1 MTRRSPVAVV
11 DHARHRPQ
19 WRDLVREAHFAVEAQ
34 TPAAHDQLASK
45 ALKARTMWEIPAPYP
60 RGLIAGPLWS
70 LALAYGRQTD
80 AARRDQMAPLLL
92 AVAGMMDELLAEVGA
107 TTPVL
112 AAPPAGVVGETPVRR
127 LPYAEN

>member
-1 MTRRSPVAVV
+1 MKRRAVTIT
-11 DHARHRPQ
+11 DHAKHRAQ
-19 WRDLVREAHFAVEAQ
+19 WRDLVSEAHAAVEAQ
-34 TPAAHDQLASK
+34 TPAARELLASK

-80 AARRDQMAPLLL
+80 ATRRDQLAPVLL

-107 TTPVL
+107 KTPVV
-112 AAPPAGVVGETPVRR
+112 AMPPAAIVGEASALRM
-127 LPYAEN
+127 PYAEG

>member
-1 MTRRSPVAVV
+1 MKRRVV
-11 DHARHRPQ
+11 TITDHAKHRPH
-19 WRDLVREAHFAVEAQ
+19 WRDLVNEAHAAVEAQ
-34 TPAAHDQLASK
+34 TPAARELLASK

-80 AARRDQMAPLLL
+80 AARRDQLAPVLL

-107 TTPVL
+107 KAPIIATTP
-112 AAPPAGVVGETPVRR
+112 AAIVGDATTPRM
-127 LPYAEN
+127 PYAEG